1 MPLLSKQKR
10 KLKEQTHTIDGKFD
24 KKANKNSQQLID
36 NNSGD
41 ALVEEFF
48 DENEDWGDDDDNEWD
63 DLENMEAELKIYQKI
78 KKFWLGKTL
87 KSTYYDK
94 YDPSGSL
101 TKAAAGTKKI
111 TNFFNN
117 SDIQATNLQLF
128 NQDTLNDILSDTD
141 SNLKEQ
147 LEKQHNQ
154 LTVIEYNYKRAIFEY
169 LTLLNNNNGCE
180 KVDISLKYWLLN
192 NKLPESRHGKYQK
205 TIRVIDDEDVAERCH
220 IWIRKQNFNT
230 TPATFKKFVE
240 NELFPAIGIAK
251 EKSITIMTTTRW
263 LKVLGYSFQQYRRGI
278 YYDGHE
284 REDILQ
290 YRKKFL
296 ENIFNHEKYMS
307 KYEGEFMDRIY
318 LT

>member
-41 ALVEEFF
+41 AL
-48 DENEDWGDDDDNEWD
+48 
-63 DLENMEAELKIYQKI
+63 NMEAELKIYQKI

-230 TPATFKKFVE
+230 TPATFKKF
-240 NELFPAIGIAK
+240 
-251 EKSITIMTTTRW
+251 
-263 LKVLGYSFQQYRRGI
+263 
-278 YYDGHE
+278 
-284 REDILQ
+284 
-290 YRKKFL
+290 
-296 ENIFNHEKYMS
+296 
-307 KYEGEFMDRIY
+307 
-318 LT
+318 